1 MTSGH
6 PEWET
11 SFVCCS
17 RCTQWTLYEPRI
29 SWHDDLNL
37 YFKLPSFGL
46 GAGIVRKVRY
56 TVFRREILTLAI
68 CTSTYMHQKN
78 RRIFLTSWTWCMMH
92 GQICPIESV
101 TQSPTHSRIH
111 IKDVG
116 WFNLSILNSL
126 PNLIPR
132 PFKNLQMSD
141 INATRLPLHCPSGGC
156 PYLGENGNQIITRGE
171 RLAQHPSD
179 DVLPI
184 VLMCCV
190 LAFVER
196 WIPDLPLVRSY
207 DTKVPPSLINV
218 QSNCTEPSR
227 QVVDLSRY
235 KLLKISGLDR

>member
-1 MTSGH
+1 MPTAGIGIGQARLDMTSGH

-17 RCTQWTLYEPRI
+17 RCTQWTLYELRI

-46 GAGIVRKVRY
+46 GAGIVRGVRY

-126 PNLIPR
+126 PNLILR
-132 PFKNLQMSD
+132 PFKNLQ
-141 INATRLPLHCPSGGC
+141 NVWHQC
-156 PYLGENGNQIITRGE
+156 YL
-171 RLAQHPSD
+171 S
-179 DVLPI
+179 
-184 VLMCCV
+184 
-190 LAFVER
+190 
-196 WIPDLPLVRSY
+196 S
-207 DTKVPPSLINV
+207 PSLSQWWLSV
-218 QSNCTEPSR
+218 PWWKRQSNHHSWRKVSSTSIRWCTTNCTYVLCISLCWTLNTWFAISP
-227 QVVDLSRY
+227 
-235 KLLKISGLDR
+235 LLWYEGAAISY